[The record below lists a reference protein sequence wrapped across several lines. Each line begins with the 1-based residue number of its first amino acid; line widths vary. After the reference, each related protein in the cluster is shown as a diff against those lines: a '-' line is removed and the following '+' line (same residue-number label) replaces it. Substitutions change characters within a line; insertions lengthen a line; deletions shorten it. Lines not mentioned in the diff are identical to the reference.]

1 MKKDLL
7 HCVIIGLLLL
17 LTTSCNRAD
26 SDNITI
32 EMVADRTGLPLGE
45 YTLIEALDDKDLQED
60 GWGQQVWWIKQT
72 HPIKKEILDSLVAND
87 NRWEFQDDVRQQYLF
102 SEIKV
107 NKHRTI
113 YISDDDSIMSLSYDW
128 KK

>member
-1 MKKDLL
+1 MKKVLFLL
-7 HCVIIGLLLL
+7 FTILIII
-17 LTTSCNRAD
+17 TSCCQDKSIYDTISIDMVTNGSGIML
-26 SDNITI
+26 SD
-32 EMVADRTGLPLGE
+32 
-45 YTLIEALDDKDLQED
+45 YSLIETFNDKDLQED
-60 GWGQQVWWIKQT
+60 GWGQQVWLIKQK
-72 HPIKKEILDSLVAND
+72 HPIKKDILDSLVAND

>member
-1 MKKDLL
+1 MKKNFL
-7 HCVIIGLLLL
+7 HYVIIGLLLL
-17 LTTSCNRAD
+17 FTTSCNHGD
-26 SDNITI
+26 SANITI
-32 EMVADRTGLPLGE
+32 EMISDGTGLPLGE

-60 GWGQQVWWIKQT
+60 GWGQQVWLIKQK

-87 NRWEFQDDVRQQYLF
+87 TRWEFQDDVRQQYMF

-107 NKHRTI
+107 NTHRTI
-113 YISDDDSIMSLSYDW
+113 YISEDDSIMSLSYDW